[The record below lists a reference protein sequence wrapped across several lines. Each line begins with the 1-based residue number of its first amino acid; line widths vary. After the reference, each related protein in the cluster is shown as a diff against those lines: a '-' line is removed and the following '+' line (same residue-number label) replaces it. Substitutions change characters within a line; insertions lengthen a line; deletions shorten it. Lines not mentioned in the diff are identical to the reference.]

1 MKSLVSFD
9 VPMKILS
16 KLEVTSKIPY
26 GTSFVLAWV

>member
-16 KLEVTSKIPY
+16 KLEVTS
-26 GTSFVLAWV
+26 LASG